1 MHKNIVF
8 TKFILKQIAGTV
20 AYNSVSHSFQLSI
33 RTLSNSI
40 RKAIYEEGKK
50 WEMSNQTI
58 DDYISRV
65 YNEIELSYQPIK
77 QSIQF
82 IDVTKDIKQGLQI
95 MLEGHDNTRG
105 LAKLSLLYLGISRR
119 DKQPCFMVLRSS
131 RLSLIIEDILEPAD
145 NTLWSIGHPVLFK
158 VFRNGERYPN
168 SESVY
173 RTFKIEDIVLV
184 KPSVIHEIID
194 AKSDFTYLE
203 NSLSQIGNTLNG
215 TISFGKNPM
224 TLLMHNFSSNMP
236 IYANFD
242 DEGVGRFS
250 SNPNI
255 LFQSSEIRNKLFGIV
270 DDGYLEKDLKIATIE
285 EGEVYYDSANKTIVP
300 KKTAKGKLKVLH

>member
-1 MHKNIVF
+1 MQKNIVF

-20 AYNSVSHSFQLSI
+20 AYNSVSHSFQLSL

-40 RKAIYEEGKK
+40 REAIYAEGKK
-50 WEMSNQTI
+50 WEMSDQTI
-58 DDYISRV
+58 DDHISRV

-77 QSIQF
+77 QSVQF
-82 IDVTKDIKQGLQI
+82 IDITKDIKQGLQI
-95 MLEGHDNTRG
+95 MLVGRDNARG
-105 LAKLSLLYLGISRR
+105 LAKLSILYLGISGKG
-119 DKQPCFMVLRSS
+119 KQCCFMVLKSS
-131 RLSLIIEDILEPAD
+131 RLSLIVEDILEPAD
-145 NTLWSIGHPVLFK
+145 NTLWSTGHPILFK

-173 RTFKIEDIVLV
+173 RTFKIEEIILI

-203 NSLSQIGNTLNG
+203 NSLSQLGNTFNEA
-215 TISFGKNPM
+215 ISFGNNPM

-236 IYANFD
+236 IYANFE

-250 SNPNI
+250 SNPDI
-255 LFQSSEIRNKLFGIV
+255 LFQASEIRNKLFGIV
-270 DDGYLEKDLKIATIE
+270 DDGYIEKDLYIKTIE
-285 EGEVYYDSANKTIVP
+285 EGEVYYDSVNKTIVP
-300 KKTAKGKLKVLH
+300 KKAAKGKLKVVH